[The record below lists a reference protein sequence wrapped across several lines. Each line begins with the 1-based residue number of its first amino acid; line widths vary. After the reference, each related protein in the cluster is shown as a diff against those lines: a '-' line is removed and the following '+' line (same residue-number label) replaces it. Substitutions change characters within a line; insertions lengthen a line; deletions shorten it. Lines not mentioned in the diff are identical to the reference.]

1 MNGFNTKEAKDTM
14 RKCTY
19 PLAGSL
25 RGATASMAPRF
36 CYHRASGVTYYK

>member
-25 RGATASMAPRF
+25 RGATASMAPDS
-36 CYHRASGVTYYK
+36 ATIELQG